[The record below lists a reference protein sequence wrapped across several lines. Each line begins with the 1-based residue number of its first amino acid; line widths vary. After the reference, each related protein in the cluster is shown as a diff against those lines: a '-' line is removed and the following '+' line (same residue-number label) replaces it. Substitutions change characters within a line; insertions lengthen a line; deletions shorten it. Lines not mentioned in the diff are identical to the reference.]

1 MTSIGEWE
9 AGRMPVD
16 IVEIEQRLT
25 SVETALI
32 QVRQRLG
39 LPPPTGNWVEQ
50 ISGSLADIPED
61 DYQQFLQCCE
71 TVRHG
76 DSAQESA

>member
-1 MTSIGEWE
+1 MS
-9 AGRMPVD
+9 
-16 IVEIEQRLT
+16 VEIAAIEQRLA

-32 QVRQRLG
+32 EVRQRLG
-39 LPPPTGNWVEQ
+39 LAPPPRNWVEQ
-50 ISGSLADIPED
+50 ISGSLADLPED

-76 DSAQESA
+76 DSAQERE

>member
-1 MTSIGEWE
+1 MS
-9 AGRMPVD
+9 VD
-16 IVEIEQRLT
+16 IAGIEQRLK

-39 LPPPTGNWVEQ
+39 LAPPPENWVEQ

-71 TVRHG
+71 TVRHA
-76 DSAQESA
+76 DSAQEPA

>member
-1 MTSIGEWE
+1 MSMDL
-9 AGRMPVD
+9 A
-16 IVEIEQRLT
+16 EIEQRLT
-25 SVETALI
+25 SVETALT

-39 LPPPTGNWVEQ
+39 LAAPPDDWVEQ

-61 DYQQFLQCCE
+61 DYQQYLQCCE

-76 DSAQESA
+76 DSAQEPA

>member
-1 MTSIGEWE
+1 MSI
-9 AGRMPVD
+9 D
-16 IVEIEQRLT
+16 IAEIEQRLT
-25 SVETALI
+25 SVETVLI

-39 LPPPTGNWVEQ
+39 LAPPRENWVEQ

-61 DYQQFLQCCE
+61 DYQQFLQCCQ

-76 DSAQESA
+76 DSAQEPA

>member
-1 MTSIGEWE
+1 MSAII
-9 AGRMPVD
+9 A
-16 IVEIEQRLT
+16 EIEQRLT
-25 SVETALI
+25 SVEFALN

-39 LPPPTGNWVEQ
+39 LEPPPKNWVEQ

-61 DYQQFLQCCE
+61 DFQQFLQCCE

-76 DSAQESA
+76 DSAQKPT